1 MEDKFATR
9 EYPRSNSPE
18 EITRPKYKLSTKTKS
33 REPKDESNKFV
44 RAMKFIFVK
53 NIGLKIAAVI
63 TAGVLW
69 AITVGFS

>member
-9 EYPRSNSPE
+9 EYPKSNTQE
-18 EITRPKYKLSTKTKS
+18 EITRPKYKLSTKTQS
-33 REPKDESNKFV
+33 RESKDESNKFA

-53 NIGLKIAAVI
+53 NIGLKIAAIV